1 MRRKRTSLNSSG
13 WLPPTLTSPSPPYV
27 TQVGTPTEPAMRR
40 SARTAAAMKNLRA
53 NLDARMRDA
62 GPAMSAGLVKRGPDN
77 VRDVDPETR
86 RLINEALAARGM
98 RGTGG

>member
-1 MRRKRTSLNSSG
+1 MAPADIDLGIAALRYAG
-13 WLPPTLTSPSPPYV
+13 VCPD
-27 TQVGTPTEPAMRR
+27 GAAMRR